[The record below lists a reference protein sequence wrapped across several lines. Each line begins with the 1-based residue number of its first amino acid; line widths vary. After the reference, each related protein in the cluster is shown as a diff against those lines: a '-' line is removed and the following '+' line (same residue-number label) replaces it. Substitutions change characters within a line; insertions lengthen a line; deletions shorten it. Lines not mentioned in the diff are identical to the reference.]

1 MKTKMLLLISL
12 AVLGL
17 AFASNE
23 KSCIRNNKFKIKL
36 FFSLEQRRNGLKYWS

>member
-23 KSCIRNNKFKIKL
+23 KSCMAIYIF
-36 FFSLEQRRNGLKYWS
+36 E

>member
-17 AFASNE
+17 ALASNE
-23 KSCIRNNKFKIKL
+23 KSCMSINNID
-36 FFSLEQRRNGLKYWS
+36 